1 MDENGINGM
10 NNGFMIK
17 ASSKVRQSN
26 SRYFTGHCLFAFE
39 TTLKDPQPEFRV
51 ARSGIVRFESPFGK
65 ANDYRAGTI
74 FNNERIADSR
84 QRIEFI
90 SRGNKNARRI
100 DT

>member
-1 MDENGINGM
+1 M
-10 NNGFMIK
+10 FH
-17 ASSKVRQSN
+17 SW
-26 SRYFTGHCLFAFE
+26 RYFTGHCLFAFE

-90 SRGNKNARRI
+90 SRGEREKYFLKKYS
-100 DT
+100 